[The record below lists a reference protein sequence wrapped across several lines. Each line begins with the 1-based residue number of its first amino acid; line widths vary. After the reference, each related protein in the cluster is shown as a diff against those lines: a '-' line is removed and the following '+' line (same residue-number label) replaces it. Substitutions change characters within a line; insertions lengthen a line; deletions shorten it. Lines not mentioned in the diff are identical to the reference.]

1 MPDRTDWTQVKN
13 ENLAQKLSKG
23 HWIIVLCLYDTCVVR
38 VSHKNREYHAAQLM
52 PIQLQ
57 MYNSSTVHSSGT
69 SSDNDEEEDLEDSWQ
84 RRGEGGVQAGGEMD
98 KFLPELQSSDIEK
111 PINTGSDEWIV
122 KLNIMG
128 SKTLGPPC
136 PPK

>member
-1 MPDRTDWTQVKN
+1 M
-13 ENLAQKLSKG
+13 
-23 HWIIVLCLYDTCVVR
+23 
-38 VSHKNREYHAAQLM
+38 
-52 PIQLQ
+52 
-57 MYNSSTVHSSGT
+57 HSSGT